1 MEEQYNEFVNSIE
14 KIINEYGASLES
26 YENMVNTLNNIK
38 NKLHDDTLC
47 LGAVGSFSSGKS
59 TFLNSMIQKNLLPT
73 DAIQGTTVSTTILKK
88 SETNDLVINYC
99 NGERLSYKNDISELS
114 LKYGMK
120 KASLIKKL
128 IAWLKR
134 LFTKGKSSDSL
145 EPQMK
150 ELFLKLISN
159 EDFAKD
165 IRQVILNIKNDNI
178 PYNIALVDTPGTES
192 LNARHN
198 EVTRD
203 AIENICDAI
212 VIIIPY
218 DEPVSEDLINYI
230 NNNIRRY
237 LDNCIFVVT
246 KIELLEDVDELPRLM
261 KVIKK
266 RLENGLGISNP
277 DVMAMPT
284 LLYLKSVDPDTQI
297 NLLDDIEESSKTQLI
312 DMYKQSYDNI
322 YSILNNNRQKFIRN
336 KLRYVCE
343 QLSSQLSDSLKEKVV
358 EHEQINDALIK
369 QKIISLDDY
378 RNSMMAVIEKEDK
391 NIITCVGTVK
401 VNVHSEY
408 NKFAVF
414 VTEKINN
421 SCNQDMES
429 IASSVNS
436 IMTDTAL
443 DETKVFLEQQ
453 VEKFVDIEMK
463 ICERILKVF
472 ADTYKICGDLNIQSA
487 YNKTFDFS
495 YWNIYMFN
503 AQNSF
508 IDMKNSIVNHINSQN
523 TGIFN
528 KVKALFS
535 KNIQKEK
542 DYDIANLMT
551 YLNQEESNTIL
562 AIDEWYNDISTQIRT
577 HLVEYLDGLI
587 NSNHDLINQYSEFI
601 SSYIKENQ
609 ESKEVTEDNINKVNY
624 YIKFLKEDC

>member
-1 MEEQYNEFVNSIE
+1 
-14 KIINEYGASLES
+14 
-26 YENMVNTLNNIK
+26 
-38 NKLHDDTLC
+38 
-47 LGAVGSFSSGKS
+47 
-59 TFLNSMIQKNLLPT
+59 
-73 DAIQGTTVSTTILKK
+73 
-88 SETNDLVINYC
+88 
-99 NGERLSYKNDISELS
+99 
-114 LKYGMK
+114 
-120 KASLIKKL
+120 
-128 IAWLKR
+128 
-134 LFTKGKSSDSL
+134 
-145 EPQMK
+145 
-150 ELFLKLISN
+150 
-159 EDFAKD
+159 
-165 IRQVILNIKNDNI
+165 
-178 PYNIALVDTPGTES
+178 
-192 LNARHN
+192 
-198 EVTRD
+198 
-203 AIENICDAI
+203 
-212 VIIIPY
+212 
-218 DEPVSEDLINYI
+218 
-230 NNNIRRY
+230 
-237 LDNCIFVVT
+237 
-246 KIELLEDVDELPRLM
+246 
-261 KVIKK
+261 
-266 RLENGLGISNP
+266 
-277 DVMAMPT
+277 
-284 LLYLKSVDPDTQI
+284 
-297 NLLDDIEESSKTQLI
+297 
-312 DMYKQSYDNI
+312 
-322 YSILNNNRQKFIRN
+322 LNNNRQKFIRN